1 MTFSPFGVALALT
14 KVAISCYVAVLNS
27 AALQKDKNPFPVQFS
42 CLKVSWAAA
51 SLVYMLVKDALLEKQ
66 LNVLFLEVWEDGK
79 VVFRLP
85 RHLRSSF
92 WLWCSF
98 GAFRL

>member
-51 SLVYMLVKDALLEKQ
+51 SLVYMLVKDALVQ
-66 LNVLFLEVWEDGK
+66 LMLLKKIWDDGHNM
-79 VVFRLP
+79 FRL
-85 RHLRSSF
+85 HI
-92 WLWCSF
+92 
-98 GAFRL
+98 